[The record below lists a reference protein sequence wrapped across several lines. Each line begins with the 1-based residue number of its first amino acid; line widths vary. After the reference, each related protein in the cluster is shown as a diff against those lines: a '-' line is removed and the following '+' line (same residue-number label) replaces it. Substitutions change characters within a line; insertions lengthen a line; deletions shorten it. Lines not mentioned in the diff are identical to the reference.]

1 MHSKMNAQSIGF
13 GGSKPARGKNQIQD
27 NKRDQKRKQVK
38 NLAAEIGRFV
48 IPMPNDFGNIRIIVR
63 ATKIGDGTVVV
74 KPKIAATAA

>member
-1 MHSKMNAQSIGF
+1 MHSRMNAQSIGF
-13 GGSKPARGKNQIQD
+13 WGSKPARGKNQIQD
-27 NKRDQKRKQVK
+27 NKRDEKKPGK

>member
-13 GGSKPARGKNQIQD
+13 WGSKPARGKNQIQD
-27 NKRDQKRKQVK
+27 NKRDGKKQVK

>member
-1 MHSKMNAQSIGF
+1 MRNQSVL
-13 GGSKPARGKNQIQD
+13 GGQNQQGGKTKFRIIRGMK
-27 NKRDQKRKQVK
+27 KTGK

>member
-1 MHSKMNAQSIGF
+1 MK
-13 GGSKPARGKNQIQD
+13 K
-27 NKRDQKRKQVK
+27 KQVK

-63 ATKIGDGTVVV
+63 ASKIGDGTVVV

>member
-1 MHSKMNAQSIGF
+1 MNAQSIGF
-13 GGSKPARGKNQIQD
+13 WGSKPARGKVKFRIIRGR
-27 NKRDQKRKQVK
+27 KKKQVK

-63 ATKIGDGTVVV
+63 ASKIGDGTVVV

>member
-1 MHSKMNAQSIGF
+1 MHSRMNAQSIGF
-13 GGSKPARGKNQIQD
+13 WGSKPARGKNQIQD
-27 NKRDQKRKQVK
+27 NKRDEKKQVK

-63 ATKIGDGTVVV
+63 ASKIGDGTVVV